1 MQADPF
7 MTTILAVNILL
18 LWYLYHRK
26 KARKKLLQEFRQN
39 GAIDSHHAVVL
50 EERSGADLSLSHS
63 LLSRGIMRKTQA
75 ERYDLDEAAASRR
88 LPVFWKKGA
97 RIGWAPGTRMRNTEP
112 ATGRSWSCSPLPREK
127 PFVENASKPPE
138 PEP

>member
-1 MQADPF
+1 MQTDPF
-7 MTTILAVNILL
+7 MTTILASNRLL
-18 LWYLYHRK
+18 LSYLCHREKTRK
-26 KARKKLLQEFRQN
+26 KRLQKFREN

-50 EERSGADLSLSHS
+50 EEASGADLSLFHS

-112 ATGRSWSCSPLPREK
+112 AAGRSWLCSPLPREK
-127 PFVENASKPPE
+127 PFVENAPKPPE